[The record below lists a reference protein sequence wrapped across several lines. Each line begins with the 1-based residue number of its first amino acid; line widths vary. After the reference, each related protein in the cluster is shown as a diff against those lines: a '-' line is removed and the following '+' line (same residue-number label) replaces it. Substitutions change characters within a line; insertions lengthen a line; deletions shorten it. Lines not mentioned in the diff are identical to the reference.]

1 MVTLPES
8 DDFDSVTC
16 ACIADV
22 DWDGCDE
29 IILGT
34 YGQEILVY
42 KCVVTSANNVDF
54 TLIWRRSFANPLFA
68 VEYLDLTNDG
78 VKEIAVASLAGLHV
92 LQHNVDRTEKELV
105 PEMNQ
110 TTSGIC

>member
-1 MVTLPES
+1 M
-8 DDFDSVTC
+8 
-16 ACIADV
+16 
-22 DWDGCDE
+22 
-29 IILGT
+29 
-34 YGQEILVY
+34 Y

-110 TTSGIC
+110 TTSEYVKEMPPVT

>member
-1 MVTLPES
+1 M
-8 DDFDSVTC
+8 
-16 ACIADV
+16 
-22 DWDGCDE
+22 
-29 IILGT
+29 
-34 YGQEILVY
+34 Y

-92 LQHNVDRTEKELV
+92 LQVRIVPFCFTLWKEIMKLKPVSNVELY
-105 PEMNQ
+105 MCRIQ
-110 TTSGIC
+110 CK